1 MSVVLVLRPKLLRDA
16 INLWRCFSA
25 FSDDDNLELTVV
37 PAVVIPMVIIPL
49 LIAAIVVGSVYGV
62 GLMH

>member
-1 MSVVLVLRPKLLRDA
+1 MLCSCWGTKLCGDVVKL
-16 INLWRCFSA
+16 LWRCFSA
-25 FSDDDNLELTVV
+25 FSDDVPLATVV

-49 LIAAIVVGSVYGV
+49 VIVAIVVGSVYGV